1 MTDSAP
7 MPAPLPGKVSRLA
20 LLRWLGWFG
29 ALNAGLFLLIGLRYL
44 LAFVWPEG
52 LLATLYVL
60 FAGVSH
66 FALLGTLPLLMLTLP
81 LVFLNPGRR
90 LTSGFAILLA
100 AVALTLMVLD
110 TTIFEQYR
118 YHIGALTIAIFE
130 SSTWLLT
137 GVTFVSALI
146 FETLLAGLL
155 WRRCL
160 QPHTGMPGFWLATV
174 LVIFWLAGQSIHVWA
189 DATSYVRVTQFTRV
203 LPFYYPMTGKRN
215 LIKFGLMG
223 EGEIDQLRILN
234 QAKISESGL
243 INYPLNPMQC
253 GSTEALPNILF
264 ILVDAM
270 RRDQINA
277 GLTPTMNA
285 FAAQS
290 LDFQNHY
297 SGGNSS
303 RMGIFSMF
311 YGLPST
317 YWDTFYNSQR
327 EPVLLEQIRGR
338 GYQMFLSSAV
348 GFGSPHQIDRTVF
361 AGVQSALPATLAG
374 DDMQNN
380 QEVTR
385 TWSRWIDH
393 YQEKQP
399 FFGFLYYDPG
409 STWPP
414 PVELADAE
422 AELGDAARS
431 RAQYQRGMQF
441 MDGEIDQVLQALAA
455 AGVADNTLVILT
467 SDHGWEFDENGLGY
481 IGHATNFSPW
491 QLVSTLMLRWPG
503 KSPQVFTHRTAHQDL
518 PVTLLQEL
526 FACSNPARDYA
537 SGQNLFS
544 GNSWDWLVAGSYNT
558 YAIVEP
564 DKVIVTYPGA
574 MIEILGQGY
583 RPQEGLSVDAK
594 LAGEVMLEM
603 RRFYQ

>member
-1 MTDSAP
+1 MTDSTP

-66 FALLGTLPLLMLTLP
+66 FALLGTLPLLVLTLP

-110 TTIFEQYR
+110 TTIFAQYR

-130 SSTWLLT
+130 TSTWLLT
-137 GVTFVSALI
+137 GVTLLSVLI

-160 QPHTGMPGFWLATV
+160 QPHRGMPGVWLTTV

-215 LIKFGLMG
+215 LVELGFLDEAQMD
-223 EGEIDQLRILN
+223 ELRILN
-234 QAKISESGL
+234 QTKMPESGL
-243 INYPLNPMQC
+243 LNYPLNPMQC
-253 GSTEALPNILF
+253 DSTEAPPNILF

-277 GLTPTMNA
+277 EVTPAMNA
-285 FAAQS
+285 FAVQS

-317 YWDTFYNSQR
+317 YWDAFYNSQR
-327 EPVLLEQIRGR
+327 EPVLMEQIRER
-338 GYQMFLSSAV
+338 DYKMFLSSSV

-361 AGVQSALPATLAG
+361 AGVQNALPEVSAGIHEVTLA
-374 DDMQNN
+374 
-380 QEVTR
+380 
-385 TWSRWIDH
+385 WSSWIDH

-409 STWPP
+409 TKWPP

-422 AELGDAARS
+422 AELGDTARA

-441 MDGEIDQVLQALAA
+441 MDGEIDQVLRALAA
-455 AGVADNTLVILT
+455 AGVADNTLVILF

-491 QLVSTLMLRWPG
+491 QLVSTLILRWPG

-564 DKVIVTYPGA
+564 DQVIVTYPGA
-574 MIEILGQGY
+574 MIEILGQDY
-583 RPQEGLSVDAK
+583 RPQEGLSVDPK